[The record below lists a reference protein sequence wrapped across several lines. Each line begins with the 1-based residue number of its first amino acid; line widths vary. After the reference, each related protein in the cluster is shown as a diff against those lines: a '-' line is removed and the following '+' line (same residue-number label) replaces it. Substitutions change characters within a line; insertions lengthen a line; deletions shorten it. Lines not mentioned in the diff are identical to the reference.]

1 MTPMSNEDIRST
13 FDIAETKT
21 PVGFFKALFRLTDAT
36 REGCI
41 PAVVVQREDE
51 RGLIRVLPIAKTMK
65 QTKDKLI
72 GENKKPLWVRPF
84 KIFHGGFHIH
94 APLFIGDTGYLIAID
109 RDCMTAIQKNE
120 KPVEKDGNLDELK
133 EKNTSNPDDLT
144 PQRYNYGFFL
154 PCSWVLNDGELL
166 KEHFNRDEG
175 TLKDKFVV
183 SNGKKIDEDESCY
196 ITISRE
202 GVIEIHSTNSLAR
215 VSKEAIDLMRRD
227 SLDDG
232 EYNDEDGNTHIKNS
246 SVVRSHDNGVEI
258 GRYDGDGN
266 SSVVRSHDNGVEMGR
281 YDSDG
286 KRNVLEVNGDKSTFS
301 NEKLSAEID
310 LNKLKSSASF
320 REVRIITGEP
330 SRDGDTV
337 TIPTSTIRVLCDE
350 PIQSEPLTFSVKDS
364 Q

>member
-51 RGLIRVLPIAKTMK
+51 RGLIRVLPIAKTMM

-84 KIFHGGFHIH
+84 KIFHGGFHVH

-120 KPVEKDGNLDELK
+120 KPVDKDGNLDELK

-154 PCSWVLNDGELL
+154 PWSWVLNDGELL

-215 VSKEAIDLMRRD
+215 VSKDSVDLMRRD

-232 EYNDEDGNTHIKNS
+232 EYEDEEGNTHIKNS
-246 SVVRSHDNGVEI
+246 SVVRSHGSGVEI
-258 GRYDGDGN
+258 GRYDG
-266 SSVVRSHDNGVEMGR
+266 
-281 YDSDG
+281 DG

-301 NEKLSAEID
+301 NEKFSAEVD

-364 Q
+364 E

>member
-1 MTPMSNEDIRST
+1 MTSMSNEDIRST

-84 KIFHGGFHIH
+84 KIFNGGFHIH
-94 APLFIGDTGYLIAID
+94 TPLFIGDTGYLIAID

-215 VSKEAIDLMRRD
+215 VSKDSIDLMRRD

-232 EYNDEDGNTHIKNS
+232 EYKDEDGNTHIKNS
-246 SVVRSHDNGVEI
+246 SVVRSHGDGVEI
-258 GRYDGDGN
+258 GRYDGDG
-266 SSVVRSHDNGVEMGR
+266 
-281 YDSDG
+281 
-286 KRNVLEVNGDKSTFS
+286 KRNVLKVNGDKSTFS

-310 LNKLKSSASF
+310 LNKLHSSASF
-320 REVRIITGEP
+320 KEVRIITGEP

-364 Q
+364 E

>member
-1 MTPMSNEDIRST
+1 MTTMSNEDIRST
-13 FDIAETKT
+13 FDIEETKT

-51 RGLIRVLPIAKTMK
+51 RGLIRVLPIAKTMM

-72 GENKKPLWVRPF
+72 GENKKPLWVRPC

-94 APLFIGDTGYLIAID
+94 TPLFIGDTGYLIAID

-120 KPVEKDGNLDELK
+120 KPVEEVGNLDELK

-196 ITISRE
+196 ITISRD

-215 VSKEAIDLMRRD
+215 ISKDFVDFMCRD

-232 EYNDEDGNTHIKNS
+232 EYKDEDGNTHIKNS
-246 SVVRSHDNGVEI
+246 SVVRSNGDGVEI
-258 GRYDGDGN
+258 GRYDG
-266 SSVVRSHDNGVEMGR
+266 
-281 YDSDG
+281 DG

-310 LNKLKSSASF
+310 LNKLYSSASF

-350 PIQSEPLTFSVKDS
+350 PIQSSPLTFSVKDS
-364 Q
+364 E

>member
-1 MTPMSNEDIRST
+1 MSNEDIRST

-51 RGLIRVLPIAKTMK
+51 RGLIRVLPIAKTMM

-94 APLFIGDTGYLIAID
+94 TPLFIGDTGYLIAID

-202 GVIEIHSTNSLAR
+202 GVIEIHSMNSLAR
-215 VSKEAIDLMRRD
+215 VGKEAIDLMRRD

-246 SVVRSHDNGVEI
+246 SVVRSHGDGVEI
-258 GRYDGDGN
+258 GRYDGDG
-266 SSVVRSHDNGVEMGR
+266 
-281 YDSDG
+281 
-286 KRNVLEVNGDKSTFS
+286 KRNVLKVDGDKSTFS

-310 LNKLKSSASF
+310 LNKLHSSASF

-350 PIQSEPLTFSVKDS
+350 PIQSSPLTFSVKDS
-364 Q
+364 E

>member
-1 MTPMSNEDIRST
+1 MAEDSKFRST
-13 FDIAETKT
+13 FDPTEAETEI
-21 PVGFFKALFRLTDAT
+21 GFFKALFRLTDAT

-72 GENKKPLWVRPF
+72 GENKQPLWVRPF

-94 APLFIGDTGYLIAID
+94 IPLFIGDTGYLIAID

-196 ITISRE
+196 ITISRD

-215 VSKEAIDLMRRD
+215 ISKDFVDFMCRD

-232 EYNDEDGNTHIKNS
+232 EYKDEDGNTHIKNS
-246 SVVRSHDNGVEI
+246 SVVRSNGDGVEI
-258 GRYDGDGN
+258 GRYDG
-266 SSVVRSHDNGVEMGR
+266 
-281 YDSDG
+281 DG

-310 LNKLKSSASF
+310 LNKLHSSASF

-350 PIQSEPLTFSVKDS
+350 PIQSSPLTFSVKDS
-364 Q
+364 E

>member
-1 MTPMSNEDIRST
+1 MAKESEFRST
-13 FDIAETKT
+13 FDPTEAETEI
-21 PVGFFKALFRLTDAT
+21 GFFKALFRLTDAA

-51 RGLIRVLPIAKTMK
+51 RGLIRVLPIAKTMM

-72 GENKKPLWVRPF
+72 GENKQPLWVRPF

-215 VSKEAIDLMRRD
+215 ISKDSVDLMCRD
-227 SLDDG
+227 SIDDG
-232 EYNDEDGNTHIKNS
+232 EYKDEDGNTHIKNS
-246 SVVRSHDNGVEI
+246 SVVRSHGSGVEI
-258 GRYDGDGN
+258 GRYDGDG
-266 SSVVRSHDNGVEMGR
+266 
-281 YDSDG
+281 
-286 KRNVLEVNGDKSTFS
+286 KRNVLEVDGDKSTFS

-310 LNKLKSSASF
+310 LNKLYSSASF

-337 TIPTSTIRVLCDE
+337 TIPTSTIRVLCDD
-350 PIQSEPLTFSVKDS
+350 PIPSSPLTFSVKDS
-364 Q
+364 E

>member
-1 MTPMSNEDIRST
+1 MTSMSNEDIRST

-51 RGLIRVLPIAKTMK
+51 RGLIRVLPIAKTMM

-196 ITISRE
+196 ITISRD
-202 GVIEIHSTNSLAR
+202 GVVEIHSTNSLAR
-215 VSKEAIDLMRRD
+215 ISKDFVDLMCRD
-227 SLDDG
+227 SIDDG
-232 EYNDEDGNTHIKNS
+232 EYKDEDGNTHIKNS
-246 SVVRSHDNGVEI
+246 SVVHSHGSGVEI
-258 GRYDGDGN
+258 GRYDG
-266 SSVVRSHDNGVEMGR
+266 
-281 YDSDG
+281 DG

-301 NEKLSAEID
+301 NEKLFAEID
-310 LNKLKSSASF
+310 LNKLYSSASF

-337 TIPTSTIRVLCDE
+337 TIPTSTIRVLCDD
-350 PIQSEPLTFSVKDS
+350 PIPSSPLTFSVKDS
-364 Q
+364 E

>member
-1 MTPMSNEDIRST
+1 MAKESEFRST
-13 FDIAETKT
+13 FDPTEAETEI
-21 PVGFFKALFRLTDAT
+21 GFFKALFRLTDAA

-72 GENKKPLWVRPF
+72 GENKQPLWVRPF

-133 EKNTSNPDDLT
+133 EKITSNPDDLT

-196 ITISRE
+196 ITISRD
-202 GVIEIHSTNSLAR
+202 GVVEIHSTNSLAR
-215 VSKEAIDLMRRD
+215 ISKDSVDLMCRD
-227 SLDDG
+227 SIDDG
-232 EYNDEDGNTHIKNS
+232 EYKDEDGNTHIKNS
-246 SVVRSHDNGVEI
+246 SVVRSHGSGVEI
-258 GRYDGDGN
+258 GRYDG
-266 SSVVRSHDNGVEMGR
+266 
-281 YDSDG
+281 DG

-350 PIQSEPLTFSVKDS
+350 PIQSSPLTFSVKDS
-364 Q
+364 E

>member
-1 MTPMSNEDIRST
+1 MTTMSNEDIRST

-51 RGLIRVLPIAKTMK
+51 RGLIRVLPIAKTMM

-120 KPVEKDGNLDELK
+120 KPVEKDGNLDEFK

-202 GVIEIHSTNSLAR
+202 GVIEIHSMNSLAR
-215 VSKEAIDLMRRD
+215 VGKEAIDLMRRD

-232 EYNDEDGNTHIKNS
+232 EYNDEDGKTHIKNS
-246 SVVRSHDNGVEI
+246 SVVRSNGDGVEI
-258 GRYDGDGN
+258 GRYDG
-266 SSVVRSHDNGVEMGR
+266 
-281 YDSDG
+281 DG

-301 NEKLSAEID
+301 NEKFSAEVD
-310 LNKLKSSASF
+310 LNKLNSSASF

-350 PIQSEPLTFSVKDS
+350 PIQSSPLTFSVKDS
-364 Q
+364 E

>member
-1 MTPMSNEDIRST
+1 MAKDSEFRST
-13 FDIAETKT
+13 FDPTEAETEI
-21 PVGFFKALFRLTDAT
+21 GFFKALFRLTDAA

-72 GENKKPLWVRPF
+72 GENKQPLWVRPF

-166 KEHFNRDEG
+166 KEHFNRDKG
-175 TLKDKFVV
+175 TLKEKFVV

-196 ITISRE
+196 ITISRD
-202 GVIEIHSTNSLAR
+202 GVVEIHSTNSLAR
-215 VSKEAIDLMRRD
+215 ISKDSVDLMCRD

-232 EYNDEDGNTHIKNS
+232 EYKDEDGNTHIKNS
-246 SVVRSHDNGVEI
+246 SVVRSHGSGVEI
-258 GRYDGDGN
+258 GRYDGDG
-266 SSVVRSHDNGVEMGR
+266 
-281 YDSDG
+281 
-286 KRNVLEVNGDKSTFS
+286 KRNVLEVDGDKSTFS
-301 NEKLSAEID
+301 NENLSAEVD

-337 TIPTSTIRVLCDE
+337 TIPTSTIRVLCDD
-350 PIQSEPLTFSVKDS
+350 PIPSSPLTFSVKDS
-364 Q
+364 E

>member
-51 RGLIRVLPIAKTMK
+51 RGLIRVLPIAKTMM

-120 KPVEKDGNLDELK
+120 KPVEKDGNLDEFK

-196 ITISRE
+196 ITISRD
-202 GVIEIHSTNSLAR
+202 GVIEIHSTNSLAKI
-215 VSKEAIDLMRRD
+215 SKDSIDLMRRD

-232 EYNDEDGNTHIKNS
+232 EYKDEDGNTHIKNS
-246 SVVRSHDNGVEI
+246 SVVHSNGDGVEI
-258 GRYDGDGN
+258 GRYDG
-266 SSVVRSHDNGVEMGR
+266 
-281 YDSDG
+281 DG

-301 NEKLSAEID
+301 NEKFSAEVD

-364 Q
+364 E

>member
-1 MTPMSNEDIRST
+1 MAEDSKFRST
-13 FDIAETKT
+13 FDPTEAETEI
-21 PVGFFKALFRLTDAT
+21 GFFKALFRLTDAA
-36 REGCI
+36 REGCL
-41 PAVVVQREDE
+41 PAVVVQRENE

-72 GENKKPLWVRPF
+72 GENKNPLWVRPF

-120 KPVEKDGNLDELK
+120 KPVDKDGNLDELK

-183 SNGKKIDEDESCY
+183 SNGKKIDEDKSCY

-215 VSKEAIDLMRRD
+215 VNKDSVDLMRRD

-232 EYNDEDGNTHIKNS
+232 EYEDEDGNTHIKNS
-246 SVVRSHDNGVEI
+246 SVVRSHGSGVEI
-258 GRYDGDGN
+258 GRYDG
-266 SSVVRSHDNGVEMGR
+266 
-281 YDSDG
+281 DG

-301 NEKLSAEID
+301 NEKFSAEVD

-330 SRDGDTV
+330 SREGDTV

-364 Q
+364 E

>member
-1 MTPMSNEDIRST
+1 MTSMSNEDIRST

-51 RGLIRVLPIAKTMK
+51 RGLIRVLPIAKTMM

-166 KEHFNRDEG
+166 KEHFNRDKG
-175 TLKDKFVV
+175 TLKEKFVV

-196 ITISRE
+196 ITISRD
-202 GVIEIHSTNSLAR
+202 GVVEIHSTNSLAR
-215 VSKEAIDLMRRD
+215 ISKDSVDLMCRD

-232 EYNDEDGNTHIKNS
+232 EYKDEDGNTHIKNS
-246 SVVRSHDNGVEI
+246 SVVRSHG
-258 GRYDGDGN
+258 
-266 SSVVRSHDNGVEMGR
+266 SGVEMGR
-281 YDSDG
+281 YDGDG
-286 KRNVLEVNGDKSTFS
+286 KRNVLEVDGDKSTFS
-301 NEKLSAEID
+301 NEKLSAEVD

-350 PIQSEPLTFSVKDS
+350 PIQS
-364 Q
+364 

>member
-1 MTPMSNEDIRST
+1 MSNEDIRST

-51 RGLIRVLPIAKTMK
+51 RGLIRVLPIAKTMM

-215 VSKEAIDLMRRD
+215 ISKDFVDLMCRD
-227 SLDDG
+227 SIDDG
-232 EYNDEDGNTHIKNS
+232 EYKDEDGNTHIKNS
-246 SVVRSHDNGVEI
+246 SVVHSHGSGVEI
-258 GRYDGDGN
+258 GRYDG
-266 SSVVRSHDNGVEMGR
+266 
-281 YDSDG
+281 DG

-301 NEKLSAEID
+301 NEKLFAEID
-310 LNKLKSSASF
+310 LNKLYSSASF

-337 TIPTSTIRVLCDE
+337 TIPTSTIRVLCDD
-350 PIQSEPLTFSVKDS
+350 PIPSSPLTFSVKDS
-364 Q
+364 E

>member
-1 MTPMSNEDIRST
+1 MAKESEFRST
-13 FDIAETKT
+13 FDPTEAETEI
-21 PVGFFKALFRLTDAT
+21 GFFKALFRLTDAA

-72 GENKKPLWVRPF
+72 GENKQPLWVRPF

-166 KEHFNRDEG
+166 KEHFNRDKG
-175 TLKDKFVV
+175 TLKEKFVV

-196 ITISRE
+196 ITISRD
-202 GVIEIHSTNSLAR
+202 GVVEIHSTNSLAR
-215 VSKEAIDLMRRD
+215 ISKDSVDLMCRD

-232 EYNDEDGNTHIKNS
+232 EYKDEDGNTHIKNS
-246 SVVRSHDNGVEI
+246 SVVRSHGSGVEI
-258 GRYDGDGN
+258 GRYDGDG
-266 SSVVRSHDNGVEMGR
+266 
-281 YDSDG
+281 
-286 KRNVLEVNGDKSTFS
+286 KRNVLEVDGDKSTFS
-301 NEKLSAEID
+301 NEKLSAEVD

-337 TIPTSTIRVLCDE
+337 TIPTSTIRVLCDD
-350 PIQSEPLTFSVKDS
+350 PIPSSPLTFSVKDS
-364 Q
+364 E

>member
-51 RGLIRVLPIAKTMK
+51 RGLVRVLPIAKTMM

-120 KPVEKDGNLDELK
+120 KPVDKDGNLDELK

-196 ITISRE
+196 ITISRD

-215 VSKEAIDLMRRD
+215 VGKEAIDLMCMD

-232 EYNDEDGNTHIKNS
+232 EYKDEDGNTHIKNS
-246 SVVRSHDNGVEI
+246 SVVRSHGNGVEI
-258 GRYDGDGN
+258 GRYDGDG
-266 SSVVRSHDNGVEMGR
+266 
-281 YDSDG
+281 
-286 KRNVLEVNGDKSTFS
+286 KRNVLEVDGDKSTFS

-310 LNKLKSSASF
+310 LSKLHSSASF

-350 PIQSEPLTFSVKDS
+350 PIQSSPLTFSVKDS
-364 Q
+364 E

>member
-1 MTPMSNEDIRST
+1 MAKESEFRST
-13 FDIAETKT
+13 FDPTEAETEI
-21 PVGFFKALFRLTDAT
+21 GFFKALFRLTDAA

-72 GENKKPLWVRPF
+72 GENKQPLWVRPF

-215 VSKEAIDLMRRD
+215 ISKDSVDLMCRD
-227 SLDDG
+227 SIDDG
-232 EYNDEDGNTHIKNS
+232 EYKDEDGNTHIKNS
-246 SVVRSHDNGVEI
+246 SVVRSHGSGVEI
-258 GRYDGDGN
+258 GRYDG
-266 SSVVRSHDNGVEMGR
+266 
-281 YDSDG
+281 DG

-301 NEKLSAEID
+301 NEKLSAEVD

-337 TIPTSTIRVLCDE
+337 TIPTSTIRVLCDD
-350 PIQSEPLTFSVKDS
+350 PIPSSPLTFSVKDS
-364 Q
+364 E

>member
-51 RGLIRVLPIAKTMK
+51 RGLIRVLPIAKTMM

-94 APLFIGDTGYLIAID
+94 TPLFIGDTGYLIAID

-215 VSKEAIDLMRRD
+215 VSKDSIDLMCRD

-232 EYNDEDGNTHIKNS
+232 EYKDEDGKTHIKNS
-246 SVVRSHDNGVEI
+246 SVVRSNGDGVEI
-258 GRYDGDGN
+258 GRYDG
-266 SSVVRSHDNGVEMGR
+266 
-281 YDSDG
+281 DG

-301 NEKLSAEID
+301 NEKLSAEVD
-310 LNKLKSSASF
+310 LNKLNSSASF

-364 Q
+364 E

>member
-1 MTPMSNEDIRST
+1 MTSMSNEDIRST

-51 RGLIRVLPIAKTMK
+51 RGLIRVLPIAKTMM
-65 QTKDKLI
+65 QTKNKLI

-120 KPVEKDGNLDELK
+120 KPVEKDGNLDDLK

-215 VSKEAIDLMRRD
+215 ISKDSVDLMCRD

-232 EYNDEDGNTHIKNS
+232 EYKDEDGNTHIKNS
-246 SVVRSHDNGVEI
+246 SVVRSDGNGVEI
-258 GRYDGDGN
+258 GRYDGDG
-266 SSVVRSHDNGVEMGR
+266 
-281 YDSDG
+281 
-286 KRNVLEVNGDKSTFS
+286 KRNVLEVDGDKSTFS

-310 LNKLKSSASF
+310 LNKLHSSASF

-364 Q
+364 E

>member
-94 APLFIGDTGYLIAID
+94 TPLFIGDTGYLIAID

-120 KPVEKDGNLDELK
+120 KPVEKDGNLDGLK

-196 ITISRE
+196 ITIGRD

-215 VSKEAIDLMRRD
+215 VSEEAIDLMRRD

-232 EYNDEDGNTHIKNS
+232 EYKDEDGKTHIKNS
-246 SVVRSHDNGVEI
+246 SVVRSHGSGVEI
-258 GRYDGDGN
+258 GRYGG
-266 SSVVRSHDNGVEMGR
+266 
-281 YDSDG
+281 DG
-286 KRNVLEVNGDKSTFS
+286 KRNVLKVNGDKSTFS
-301 NEKLSAEID
+301 NEKLSAEVD
-310 LNKLKSSASF
+310 LNKLHSSASF
-320 REVRIITGEP
+320 REVRIITGGP

-350 PIQSEPLTFSVKDS
+350 PIQSSPLTFSVKDS
-364 Q
+364 E

>member
-65 QTKDKLI
+65 HTKDKLI
-72 GENKKPLWVRPF
+72 GENKKPLLVRPF

-196 ITISRE
+196 ITISRD

-215 VSKEAIDLMRRD
+215 VSKDSVDLMRRD

-232 EYNDEDGNTHIKNS
+232 EYKDEDGNTHIKNS
-246 SVVRSHDNGVEI
+246 SVVRSHDSGVEI
-258 GRYDGDGN
+258 GRYDGDG
-266 SSVVRSHDNGVEMGR
+266 
-281 YDSDG
+281 
-286 KRNVLEVNGDKSTFS
+286 KRNVLKVNGDKSTFS

-310 LNKLKSSASF
+310 LNKLHSSASF

-330 SRDGDTV
+330 SREGDTI

-350 PIQSEPLTFSVKDS
+350 PIQSSPLTFSVKDS
-364 Q
+364 E

>member
-1 MTPMSNEDIRST
+1 MSNEDIRST

-51 RGLIRVLPIAKTMK
+51 RGLIRVLPIAKTMM

-183 SNGKKIDEDESCY
+183 SNGKKIDENESCY
-196 ITISRE
+196 ITISRD
-202 GVIEIHSTNSLAR
+202 GVIEIHSTNSFAR
-215 VSKEAIDLMRRD
+215 VSEEAIDLMRRD

-232 EYNDEDGNTHIKNS
+232 EYKDEDGNTHIKNS
-246 SVVRSHDNGVEI
+246 SVVRSHGNGVEI
-258 GRYDGDGN
+258 GRYDGDG
-266 SSVVRSHDNGVEMGR
+266 
-281 YDSDG
+281 
-286 KRNVLEVNGDKSTFS
+286 KRNVLEVDGDKSTFS

-310 LNKLKSSASF
+310 LNKLHSSASF

-350 PIQSEPLTFSVKDS
+350 PIQSSPLTFSVKDS
-364 Q
+364 E

>member
-1 MTPMSNEDIRST
+1 MAEDSKFRST
-13 FDIAETKT
+13 FDPTEAETEI
-21 PVGFFKALFRLTDAT
+21 GFFKALFRLTDAT

-51 RGLIRVLPIAKTMK
+51 RGLIRVLPIAKTMM

-94 APLFIGDTGYLIAID
+94 IPLFIGDTGYLIAID

-120 KPVEKDGNLDELK
+120 KPVDKDGNLDELK

-144 PQRYNYGFFL
+144 PQRYHYGFFL

-202 GVIEIHSTNSLAR
+202 GVIEIHSMNSLAR
-215 VSKEAIDLMRRD
+215 VSEDAIDLMRRD

-232 EYNDEDGNTHIKNS
+232 EYEDDDGDTQIKNS
-246 SVVRSHDNGVEI
+246 SVVRADDLGVEI
-258 GRYDGDGN
+258 GRYGD
-266 SSVVRSHDNGVEMGR
+266 E
-281 YDSDG
+281 G
-286 KRNVLEVNGDKSTFS
+286 KKNTLEVNGDKSTFS

-310 LNKLKSSASF
+310 LNKLNSSASF
-320 REVRIITGEP
+320 REVKIITGEP
-330 SRDGDTV
+330 SREGDTV

-364 Q
+364 E

>member
-1 MTPMSNEDIRST
+1 MAKESEFRST
-13 FDIAETKT
+13 FDPTEAETEI
-21 PVGFFKALFRLTDAT
+21 GFFKALFRLTDAA

-72 GENKKPLWVRPF
+72 GENKQPLWVRPF

-215 VSKEAIDLMRRD
+215 ISKDSVDLMCRD
-227 SLDDG
+227 SIDDG
-232 EYNDEDGNTHIKNS
+232 EYKDEDGNTHIKNS
-246 SVVRSHDNGVEI
+246 SVVRSHGSGVEI
-258 GRYDGDGN
+258 GRYDGDG
-266 SSVVRSHDNGVEMGR
+266 
-281 YDSDG
+281 
-286 KRNVLEVNGDKSTFS
+286 KRNVLEVDGDKSTFS

-310 LNKLKSSASF
+310 LNKLYSSASF

-337 TIPTSTIRVLCDE
+337 TIPTSTIRVLCDD
-350 PIQSEPLTFSVKDS
+350 PIPSSPLTFSVKDS
-364 Q
+364 E

>member
-51 RGLIRVLPIAKTMK
+51 RGLIRVLPIAKTMM

-94 APLFIGDTGYLIAID
+94 TPLFIGDTGYLIAID

-120 KPVEKDGNLDELK
+120 KPVEKDGNLDDLK

-202 GVIEIHSTNSLAR
+202 GVIEIHSMNSLAR
-215 VSKEAIDLMRRD
+215 VGKEAIDLMRRD

-232 EYNDEDGNTHIKNS
+232 EYNDEDGKNHIKNS
-246 SVVRSHDNGVEI
+246 SVVRSHGSGVEI
-258 GRYDGDGN
+258 GRYDGDG
-266 SSVVRSHDNGVEMGR
+266 
-281 YDSDG
+281 
-286 KRNVLEVNGDKSTFS
+286 KRNVLQVNGDKSTFS

-310 LNKLKSSASF
+310 LNKLHSSASF

-350 PIQSEPLTFSVKDS
+350 PIQSSPLTFSVKDS
-364 Q
+364 E

>member
-51 RGLIRVLPIAKTMK
+51 RGLIRVLPIAKTMM

-120 KPVEKDGNLDELK
+120 KPVDKDGNLDELK

-196 ITISRE
+196 ITISRD

-215 VSKEAIDLMRRD
+215 ISKDSVDLMCRD

-232 EYNDEDGNTHIKNS
+232 EYKDEDGNTHIKNS
-246 SVVRSHDNGVEI
+246 SVVRSHGSGVEI
-258 GRYDGDGN
+258 GRYDG
-266 SSVVRSHDNGVEMGR
+266 
-281 YDSDG
+281 DG

-310 LNKLKSSASF
+310 LNKLHSSASF

-350 PIQSEPLTFSVKDS
+350 PIQSGPLTFSVKDS
-364 Q
+364 

>member
-1 MTPMSNEDIRST
+1 MAKDSEFRST
-13 FDIAETKT
+13 FDPTEAETEI
-21 PVGFFKALFRLTDAT
+21 GFFKALFRLTDAA

-41 PAVVVQREDE
+41 PAVVVDRENDD
-51 RGLIRVLPIAKTMK
+51 GLIRVLPIAKTMK

-72 GENKKPLWVRPF
+72 GENKQPLWVRPF

-120 KPVEKDGNLDELK
+120 KPVDKDGNLDELK

-196 ITISRE
+196 ITISRD

-215 VSKEAIDLMRRD
+215 VSEAAIDLMRRD

-232 EYNDEDGNTHIKNS
+232 EYEDDNGDTQVKNS
-246 SVVRSHDNGVEI
+246 SVVRADGLGVEI
-258 GRYDGDGN
+258 GRYGD
-266 SSVVRSHDNGVEMGR
+266 E
-281 YDSDG
+281 G
-286 KRNVLEVNGDKSTFS
+286 KKNTLEVNHDKSVFA
-301 NEKLSAEID
+301 NEKFSAEVD

-350 PIQSEPLTFSVKDS
+350 PIESEPLTFSVKDS
-364 Q
+364 E

>member
-120 KPVEKDGNLDELK
+120 KPVDKDGNLDELK

-196 ITISRE
+196 ITISRD
-202 GVIEIHSTNSLAR
+202 GVIEIHSTKSLAR
-215 VSKEAIDLMRRD
+215 VGEEAIDLMRRD

-232 EYNDEDGNTHIKNS
+232 EYKDEDGNTHIKNS
-246 SVVRSHDNGVEI
+246 SVVRSHGSGVEI
-258 GRYDGDGN
+258 GRYDG
-266 SSVVRSHDNGVEMGR
+266 
-281 YDSDG
+281 DG

-301 NEKLSAEID
+301 NEKFSAEVD

-320 REVRIITGEP
+320 REVRIITGGP

-350 PIQSEPLTFSVKDS
+350 PIQSSPLTFSVKDS
-364 Q
+364 E

>member
-41 PAVVVQREDE
+41 PAVVVQRENE
-51 RGLIRVLPIAKTMK
+51 RGLIRVLPIAKTMM

-120 KPVEKDGNLDELK
+120 KPVDKDGNLDELK

-196 ITISRE
+196 ITISRD
-202 GVIEIHSTNSLAR
+202 GVIEIHSINSLAR
-215 VSKEAIDLMRRD
+215 VNKDSVDLMRRD

-232 EYNDEDGNTHIKNS
+232 EYEDEEGNTHIKNS
-246 SVVRSHDNGVEI
+246 SVVRSHGSGVEI
-258 GRYDGDGN
+258 GRYDG
-266 SSVVRSHDNGVEMGR
+266 
-281 YDSDG
+281 DG

-301 NEKLSAEID
+301 NEKFSAEVD

-364 Q
+364 E

>member
-1 MTPMSNEDIRST
+1 MDEDSKFRST
-13 FDIAETKT
+13 FDPIEAETEI
-21 PVGFFKALFRLTDAT
+21 GFFKALFRLTDAA

-94 APLFIGDTGYLIAID
+94 TPLFIGDTGYLIAID

-202 GVIEIHSTNSLAR
+202 GVIEIHSTNSLNR
-215 VSKEAIDLMRRD
+215 VSKDSIDLMRRD
-227 SLDDG
+227 SLNDG
-232 EYNDEDGNTHIKNS
+232 EYKDEDGKTHVKNS
-246 SVVRSHDNGVEI
+246 SVVRSNGDGVEI
-258 GRYDGDGN
+258 GRYDGDG
-266 SSVVRSHDNGVEMGR
+266 
-281 YDSDG
+281 
-286 KRNVLEVNGDKSTFS
+286 KRNVLKVNGDKSTFS

-310 LNKLKSSASF
+310 LNKLHSSASF

-364 Q
+364 E

>member
-51 RGLIRVLPIAKTMK
+51 RGLIRVLPIAKTMM

-94 APLFIGDTGYLIAID
+94 TPLFIGDTGYLIAID

-120 KPVEKDGNLDELK
+120 KPVEKDGNLDDLK

-166 KEHFNRDEG
+166 KEHFNREEG
-175 TLKDKFVV
+175 TLKDKFVI

-202 GVIEIHSTNSLAR
+202 GVIEIHSMNSLAR
-215 VSKEAIDLMRRD
+215 VGKEAIDLMRRD

-232 EYNDEDGNTHIKNS
+232 EYNDEDGKNHIKNS
-246 SVVRSHDNGVEI
+246 SVVRSHGSGVEI
-258 GRYDGDGN
+258 GRYDGDG
-266 SSVVRSHDNGVEMGR
+266 
-281 YDSDG
+281 
-286 KRNVLEVNGDKSTFS
+286 KRNVLQVNGDKSTFS

-310 LNKLKSSASF
+310 LNKLHSSASF

-350 PIQSEPLTFSVKDS
+350 PIQSSPLTFSVKDS
-364 Q
+364 E

>member
-1 MTPMSNEDIRST
+1 MAKDSEFRST
-13 FDIAETKT
+13 FDPTEAETEI
-21 PVGFFKALFRLTDAT
+21 GFFKALFRLTDAA

-72 GENKKPLWVRPF
+72 GENKQPLWVRPF

-196 ITISRE
+196 ITISRD
-202 GVIEIHSTNSLAR
+202 GVVEIHSTNSLAR
-215 VSKEAIDLMRRD
+215 ISKDSVDLMCRD
-227 SLDDG
+227 SIDDG
-232 EYNDEDGNTHIKNS
+232 EYKDEDGNTHIKNS
-246 SVVRSHDNGVEI
+246 SVVRSHGSGVEI
-258 GRYDGDGN
+258 GRYDG
-266 SSVVRSHDNGVEMGR
+266 
-281 YDSDG
+281 DG

-337 TIPTSTIRVLCDE
+337 TIPTSTIRVLCDD
-350 PIQSEPLTFSVKDS
+350 PIPSSPLTFSVKDS
-364 Q
+364 E

>member
-13 FDIAETKT
+13 FDISETKT

-120 KPVEKDGNLDELK
+120 KPVEEDGNLDELK

-175 TLKDKFVV
+175 TLKDKFVI

-202 GVIEIHSTNSLAR
+202 GVIEIHSMNSLAR
-215 VSKEAIDLMRRD
+215 VGKEAIDLMRRD

-246 SVVRSHDNGVEI
+246 SVVRSHGDGVEI
-258 GRYDGDGN
+258 GRYDG
-266 SSVVRSHDNGVEMGR
+266 
-281 YDSDG
+281 DG

-310 LNKLKSSASF
+310 LNKLHSSASF

-350 PIQSEPLTFSVKDS
+350 PIQSSPLTFSVKDS
-364 Q
+364 E

>member
-1 MTPMSNEDIRST
+1 MTSMSNEDIRST
-13 FDIAETKT
+13 FDIEETKT

-51 RGLIRVLPIAKTMK
+51 RGLIRVLPIAKTMM

-166 KEHFNRDEG
+166 KEHFNRDKG
-175 TLKDKFVV
+175 TLKEKFVV

-196 ITISRE
+196 ITISRD
-202 GVIEIHSTNSLAR
+202 GVVEIHSTNSLAR
-215 VSKEAIDLMRRD
+215 ISKDSVDLMCRD

-232 EYNDEDGNTHIKNS
+232 EYKDEDGNTHIKNS
-246 SVVRSHDNGVEI
+246 SVVRSHGSGVEI
-258 GRYDGDGN
+258 GRYDGDG
-266 SSVVRSHDNGVEMGR
+266 
-281 YDSDG
+281 
-286 KRNVLEVNGDKSTFS
+286 KRNVLEVDGDKSTFS
-301 NEKLSAEID
+301 NEKLSAEVD

-350 PIQSEPLTFSVKDS
+350 PIQSSPLTFSVKDS
-364 Q
+364 E

>member
-1 MTPMSNEDIRST
+1 MAEDSKFRST
-13 FDIAETKT
+13 FDPTEAETEI
-21 PVGFFKALFRLTDAT
+21 GFFKALFRLTDAT

-72 GENKKPLWVRPF
+72 GENKQPLWVRPF

-94 APLFIGDTGYLIAID
+94 IPLFIGDTGYLIAID

-196 ITISRE
+196 ITISRD

-215 VSKEAIDLMRRD
+215 ISKDFVDFMCRD

-232 EYNDEDGNTHIKNS
+232 EYKDEDGNTHIKNS
-246 SVVRSHDNGVEI
+246 SVVRSNGDGVEI
-258 GRYDGDGN
+258 GRYDG
-266 SSVVRSHDNGVEMGR
+266 
-281 YDSDG
+281 DG

-310 LNKLKSSASF
+310 LNKLHSSASF

-350 PIQSEPLTFSVKDS
+350 PIQSSPLTFSVKDS
-364 Q
+364 V

>member
-13 FDIAETKT
+13 FDISETKT

-51 RGLIRVLPIAKTMK
+51 RGLIRVLPIAKTMM

-196 ITISRE
+196 ITISRD

-215 VSKEAIDLMRRD
+215 VSKDSVDLMRRD

-232 EYNDEDGNTHIKNS
+232 EYEDDNGDTQVKNS
-246 SVVRSHDNGVEI
+246 SVVRADGLGVEI
-258 GRYDGDGN
+258 GHYDD
-266 SSVVRSHDNGVEMGR
+266 E
-281 YDSDG
+281 G
-286 KRNVLEVNGDKSTFS
+286 KKNTLEVNHDKSVFA
-301 NEKLSAEID
+301 NEKFSAEVD

-350 PIQSEPLTFSVKDS
+350 PIQSGPLTFSVKDS
-364 Q
+364 

>member
-51 RGLIRVLPIAKTMK
+51 RGLIRVLPIAKTMM

-120 KPVEKDGNLDELK
+120 KPVEEDGNLDELK

-196 ITISRE
+196 ITISRD

-215 VSKEAIDLMRRD
+215 VSKDSIDFMCRD

-232 EYNDEDGNTHIKNS
+232 EYKDEDGNTHIKNS
-246 SVVRSHDNGVEI
+246 SVVRSNGDGVEI
-258 GRYDGDGN
+258 GRYDG
-266 SSVVRSHDNGVEMGR
+266 
-281 YDSDG
+281 DG

-310 LNKLKSSASF
+310 LNKLHSSASF

-364 Q
+364 E

>member
-51 RGLIRVLPIAKTMK
+51 RGLIRVLPIAKTMM

-202 GVIEIHSTNSLAR
+202 GVIEIHSMNSLAR
-215 VSKEAIDLMRRD
+215 VSKDSIDLMCRD

-232 EYNDEDGNTHIKNS
+232 EYKDEDGKTHIKNS
-246 SVVRSHDNGVEI
+246 SVVRSNGDGVEI
-258 GRYDGDGN
+258 GRYDG
-266 SSVVRSHDNGVEMGR
+266 
-281 YDSDG
+281 DG

-310 LNKLKSSASF
+310 LNKLHSSASF

-364 Q
+364 E

>member
-1 MTPMSNEDIRST
+1 MSNEDIRST

-51 RGLIRVLPIAKTMK
+51 RGLIRVLPIAKTMM

-72 GENKKPLWVRPF
+72 GENKQPLWVRPF

-215 VSKEAIDLMRRD
+215 ISKDFVDLMCRD

-232 EYNDEDGNTHIKNS
+232 EYKDEDGNTHIKNS
-246 SVVRSHDNGVEI
+246 SVVRSHGSGVEI
-258 GRYDGDGN
+258 GRYDGDG
-266 SSVVRSHDNGVEMGR
+266 
-281 YDSDG
+281 
-286 KRNVLEVNGDKSTFS
+286 KRNVLEVDGDKSTFS
-301 NEKLSAEID
+301 NEKLSAEVD

-337 TIPTSTIRVLCDE
+337 TIPTSTIRVLCDD
-350 PIQSEPLTFSVKDS
+350 PIPSSPLTFSVKDS
-364 Q
+364 E